1 MSRIGKEDCKARKLR
16 RRRDSNRST
25 GIKRIA
31 APEEGQNLETND
43 EDIHFGEVMSDAL
56 AGQDLSHQPQQ
67 KQRKSIWAISTDSS
81 IGRLLAPK
89 ASQETHTKVGC
100 WRTWSELGFRTNINV
115 CEMKVY
121 HRSPDCALGIPNDM
135 YLDAGVLDR
144 VLGRSASTL
153 QYSELLEEAASYHP
167 GILDHISQDIVRL
180 CGGRSE
186 YQRVALAAVLT
197 DGRAFK
203 FVSTP

>member
-89 ASQETHTKVGC
+89 AS
-100 WRTWSELGFRTNINV
+100 
-115 CEMKVY
+115 
-121 HRSPDCALGIPNDM
+121 
-135 YLDAGVLDR
+135 
-144 VLGRSASTL
+144 
-153 QYSELLEEAASYHP
+153 
-167 GILDHISQDIVRL
+167 
-180 CGGRSE
+180 
-186 YQRVALAAVLT
+186 
-197 DGRAFK
+197 
-203 FVSTP
+203 